1 MVAVNKRA
9 QYSPISPAGST
20 AHSEQVSGDTS
31 RFNVRQLTHDEL
43 VRALIEGELVTEA
56 QVALV
61 RELLD
66 PSSTSNSQSVSDAL
80 VQQGV
85 VSAETIEFFVH
96 QFPILRSALNSANL
110 GLVMRSAS
118 LISARQEA
126 EVLRYQ
132 RMNPRLRFG
141 EIAVNFGY
149 CKQGTVDFFL
159 KYLYPT
165 GRTVHRVPHSSI
177 GNRAKRALDVSGA
190 LVGLTVTGLIYIPL
204 AIAIRIDSP
213 GPVMYSQIRLGLRGK
228 PFRLW
233 KFRSMIQGADVKQ
246 HLLKSETSGQF
257 FKQKDDPRVTRV
269 GRFIRKTSL
278 DEFPQFWNVLM
289 GDMSLV
295 GTRPPTPNEAME
307 YEDWHWKRLN
317 VKPGITG
324 EWQVNGRSA
333 ITEFDDVV
341 KLDIRYQKRWSIRHD
356 LNLIIQTVGAI
367 FSRKGAC

>member
-1 MVAVNKRA
+1 MVAVNNRA
-9 QYSPISPAGST
+9 QFSQKPSVSDPSL
-20 AHSEQVSGDTS
+20 SEETDRLASSFQTQ
-31 RFNVRQLTHDEL
+31 QLTHSEL
-43 VRALIEGELVTEA
+43 TGALMEAGLLSSAQLSVIQDLIEPTESFT
-56 QVALV
+56 LP
-61 RELLD
+61 D
-66 PSSTSNSQSVSDAL
+66 ML
-80 VQQGV
+80 VQQGI
-85 VSAETIEFFVH
+85 VSSETVEFFVH
-96 QFPILRSALNSANL
+96 QFPILRSAPNSANL
-110 GLVMRSAS
+110 GLVMRSAN
-118 LISARQEA
+118 LITARQEA

-149 CKQGTVDFFL
+149 CNQETVDFFL
-159 KYLYPT
+159 KHLYQA
-165 GRTVHRVPHSSI
+165 GRTIQRIPHSSI
-177 GNRAKRALDVSGA
+177 GNRAKRALDIVGA
-190 LVGLTVTGLIYIPL
+190 LVGLTVTGLLYVPL
-204 AIAIRIDSP
+204 AIAIRLDSP

-246 HLLKSETSGQF
+246 HLLKSETNGQF
-257 FKQKDDPRVTRV
+257 FKQKDDPRITRI
-269 GRFIRKTSL
+269 GKFIRKTSL

-341 KLDIRYQKRWSIRHD
+341 KLDIRYQKRWSLLHD
-356 LNLIIQTVGAI
+356 INLIVQTVAAI
-367 FSRKGAC
+367 FSRRGAC

>member
-1 MVAVNKRA
+1 MVAVNNRT
-9 QYSPISPAGST
+9 QFSQVPPADNTFVTS
-20 AHSEQVSGDTS
+20 SVSGNTS
-31 RFNVRQLTHDEL
+31 SFNVRQLTQDEL
-43 VRALIEGELVTEA
+43 LQALLDAELVAEEQATVIRGLIGA
-56 QVALV
+56 SGDLSIPD
-61 RELLD
+61 L
-66 PSSTSNSQSVSDAL
+66 L
-80 VQQGV
+80 VQKGIL
-85 VSAETIEFFVH
+85 SRETVDFFIH
-96 QFPILRSALNSANL
+96 QFPILKSAPNSANL
-110 GLVMRSAS
+110 GLVMRSAN
-118 LISARQEA
+118 LITARQEA

-159 KYLYPT
+159 QSLYPA
-165 GRTVHRVPHSSI
+165 GRTLPRVPHSSI
-177 GNRAKRALDVSGA
+177 GNRAKRVLDITGA

-204 AIAIRIDSP
+204 AIVIRIDSP

-257 FKQKDDPRVTRV
+257 FKQKNDPRVTRV
-269 GRFIRKTSL
+269 GSFIRKTSL

-356 LNLIIQTVGAI
+356 LNLIIQTVAAI
-367 FSRKGAC
+367 FTRKGAC